1 MNTVAVFIM
10 SVVISHT
17 ASERSGML
25 ACNPNDKTKKPVIY
39 AFDGK
44 HLIKDNDPTIPYKHM
59 ASITDQFDV
68 YFALVPTVD
77 YQERKA
83 EYNKARAFAIENYE
97 TIQKVISDVYILCFQ
112 NHADKCNLA
121 TSNPFGKTLTLDLIS
136 EGFNFSPQ
144 ELLKWQNKIKLYL
157 NIYSDIKAFK
167 LFEFK
172 AKNKK
177 LIDSFV
183 EKKLTYNL
191 NTDFHHVKLTLD
203 FEEMRVIEQSSLR
216 IEQIKRTEFVNN
228 TYECQSLGVTVPEI
242 DTSESTTP
250 IGEKNL

>member
-1 MNTVAVFIM
+1 MNTVVLFII
-10 SVVISHT
+10 SVAISHT

-44 HLIKDNDPTIPYKHM
+44 HLIKDNDPTIPYKHLS
-59 ASITDQFDV
+59 SITDQFDV
-68 YFALVPTVD
+68 YFAFVPTD
-77 YQERKA
+77 
-83 EYNKARAFAIENYE
+83 EYTKRLVFFNNLKPFFTENKDVIS
-97 TIQKVISDVYILCFQ
+97 KVIKNIEFLCSTRSKILCDPNRWEDDDRFLYQ
-112 NHADKCNLA
+112 SPLEKL
-121 TSNPFGKTLTLDLIS
+121 
-136 EGFNFSPQ
+136 NFSWK
-144 ELLKWQNKIKLYL
+144 ELLAERDKIKKVLGRFWAGNSAQDFVKEAQKTINFVSQKEILY
-157 NIYSDIKAFK
+157 DINT
-167 LFEFK
+167 EF
-172 AKNKK
+172 
-177 LIDSFV
+177 
-183 EKKLTYNL
+183 Y
-191 NTDFHHVKLTLD
+191 HVKLTLD